1 MIDVKQKGS
10 YNESN
15 HIVIKYKYIIIELD
29 IKVYIQPNLVISSL
43 MGLRPTLRSS

>member
-15 HIVIKYKYIIIELD
+15 HIVKYKYIIIELD